1 MVQTFYLQF
10 LEHQVYPEW
19 TIENK
24 RAPDATC
31 IDVENPTIA
40 VPMKRTSKTQ
50 PAQAAKRRVPTT
62 HLGVDC
68 CFADV
73 EIKHSSE

>member
-1 MVQTFYLQF
+1 M
-10 LEHQVYPEW
+10 
-19 TIENK
+19 
-24 RAPDATC
+24 
-31 IDVENPTIA
+31 A
-40 VPMKRTSKTQ
+40 VPMKRASKTQ

-73 EIKHSSE
+73 EIKHSSKISYKDALFHPMFVARMIMAGDKKRESAIPEENK